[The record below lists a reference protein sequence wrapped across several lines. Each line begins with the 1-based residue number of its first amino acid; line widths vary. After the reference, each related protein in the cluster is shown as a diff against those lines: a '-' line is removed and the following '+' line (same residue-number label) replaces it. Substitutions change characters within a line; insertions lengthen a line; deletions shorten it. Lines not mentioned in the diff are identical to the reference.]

1 MKKLLLSLVIAA
13 TLVSCNG
20 SGKPHPTGD
29 AEKDA
34 KAYMEYAIKSAEAI
48 QSEKDMAKF
57 EKEML
62 GLRQEF
68 DTYMEKNPVYKTA
81 FLAQGDAEEA
91 DWESLA
97 FFGTLALIDCKCSGD
112 GRAGDVRIQH
122 AHQGHIRQIQAL
134 GNHLRAKEH
143 RHPLLLEAAEDFF
156 VGIHRID
163 RIRIHA
169 GDLRL
174 RQQGFQLLLGLLGS
188 GAEAC
193 KVGRAAARTVLRGS
207 HFIAAV
213 MTF

>member
-68 DTYMEKNPVYKTA
+68 DTYMEKNPEYKTA

-91 DWESLA
+91 DWDKFEKIA
-97 FFGTLALIDCKCSGD
+97 TEKVKNFGSAEMKSELN
-112 GRAGDVRIQH
+112 V
-122 AHQGHIRQIQAL
+122 GHDDA
-134 GNHLRAKEH
+134 E
-143 RHPLLLEAAEDFF
+143 LED
-156 VGIHRID
+156 
-163 RIRIHA
+163 
-169 GDLRL
+169 
-174 RQQGFQLLLGLLGS
+174 Q
-188 GAEAC
+188 
-193 KVGRAAARTVLRGS
+193 
-207 HFIAAV
+207 
-213 MTF
+213 